1 MAKTASGNRRRLVSP
16 CGRGLVAAVLLP
28 LFMMTSC
35 WPFRPVPAPTEKIG
49 TARVSVV
56 AVIPWE
62 EIRTKL
68 APKFNLPNGDA
79 ALAKVAP
86 IVQSESSSFS
96 RTLSIV
102 AAASVAGDTPEA
114 KFAAVKDVAESAAG
128 SDGGT
133 TLTHVSPMSQ
143 YALATA
149 LYREVQLLNEA
160 VAYFETQER
169 EVFLVATDIA
179 LMPRRQANVDA
190 EVLVSFLRPAPS
202 STNDVCL
209 DQKQRSFLTTIEKT
223 RQEGSDRSEL
233 EGGGIDVVPIISQD
247 DVELSQHAQAVQ
259 DAVQLAF
266 ALSVLGSV
274 KKTPAEILTSL
285 GFSTEE
291 ISRTLGR
298 DINSLQVVGRGSR
311 ESFVARFGAALT
323 VEPSHTLFP
332 QTRHVYSLLIVPRRL
347 LPDLWR
353 EGTRST
359 LHAVS
364 TVRFLEESGD
374 EHLNGSQQ
382 DVGGVPAQVEDVIT
396 QVLADVGDEGC
407 VNNIRRC
414 KADLWRRYQSGMD
427 LGPLLAAACGRES
440 ASQQLFS
447 YVAPLRHEFARLSAS
462 SASSWS
468 PVFLPKPVVDE
479 LDAYGGAVVSLVSG
493 DNITLDVAGKRLITE
508 RSRWIAEEPKSGHRV
523 HPRAV
528 SQVGVNGDIFQVSIP
543 AEPFCPKDGGACSP
557 GFLRYGR
564 HYRIDENGFWCA
576 DKHQGDGGNA
586 GDDIP
591 KCIQQIS
598 PFAGRVFDGPNENY
612 ETVAF
617 QPIRGGTQAP
627 KAEVKLTVTNAPIA
641 SEANGNAFAIVE
653 LTLPSDEFKANTQVL
668 LRVSGASAV
677 LVDEKGNPVME
688 RSITV
693 PEAGKA
699 YRAELRLSSVIPG
712 QRLTIQAVD
721 GKGKLLKVAE
731 EVMVAR
737 ENPGNYR
744 KSDD

>member
-1 MAKTASGNRRRLVSP
+1 MTG
-16 CGRGLVAAVLLP
+16 CG
-28 LFMMTSC
+28 LFSRT
-35 WPFRPVPAPTEKIG
+35 PETTDKIG

-86 IVQSESSSFS
+86 VVQSESSSFS

-102 AAASVAGDTPEA
+102 AAAGVAGDIPETKLA
-114 KFAAVKDVAESAAG
+114 ATREFAEMAAG

-133 TLTHVSPMSQ
+133 SLSHVSPMSQ

-179 LMPRRQANVDA
+179 LMPRRRANVDA

-202 STNDVCL
+202 STNDICL
-209 DQKQRSFLTTIEKT
+209 DQPQRTHLAEIETTRNNDSST
-223 RQEGSDRSEL
+223 SEL

-247 DVELSQHAQAVQ
+247 DVELSQHAQTVQ

-266 ALSVLGSV
+266 ALSALGSV
-274 KKTPAEILTSL
+274 KKTPAELLASL

-298 DINSLQVVGRGSR
+298 DINSLQIVGRGSR

-323 VEPSHTLFP
+323 VDPSHTLFP

-347 LPDLWR
+347 LPDLWK
-353 EGTRST
+353 ENARST

-364 TVRFLEESGD
+364 TVRFLD
-374 EHLNGSQQ
+374 EDGNEHPNGGQR
-382 DVGGVPAQVEDVIT
+382 DGGAVPEQVDEGIVKA
-396 QVLADVGDEGC
+396 LADVKDESCLSG
-407 VNNIRRC
+407 IRRC
-414 KADLWRRYQSGMD
+414 KADIWRRYQSGMD
-427 LGPLLAAACGRES
+427 LGPLLVAACGKES
-440 ASQQLFS
+440 AISQQLFS
-447 YVAPLRHEFARLSAS
+447 YVAPIRHEFAKLSAK

-468 PVFLPKPVVDE
+468 PVFLPRPVADR
-479 LDAYGGAVVSLVSG
+479 LDDYESAIVGLVSG
-493 DNITLDVAGKRLITE
+493 DNITVDVAGERLIAE
-508 RSRWIAEEPKSGHRV
+508 RLRWIAEEPAKGYRII
-523 HPRAV
+523 PRAV
-528 SQVGVNGDIFQVSIP
+528 APLSRDVVQITLP
-543 AEPFCPKDGGACSP
+543 ADPFCPKDGGPCAV
-557 GFLRYGR
+557 GLLRYGR
-564 HYRIDENGFWCA
+564 HYQIEKNGFWCA
-576 DKHQGDGGNA
+576 DKEPTRDGGNT
-586 GDDIP
+586 GDTTPD
-591 KCIQQIS
+591 CIRRIS
-598 PFAGRVFDGPNENY
+598 PFAGRVFDSKAERY
-612 ETVAF
+612 ETVTF
-617 QPIRGGTQAP
+617 QPIRGGAP
-627 KAEVKLTVTNAPIA
+627 AAKAEVKFAVANAPIA
-641 SEANGNAFAIVE
+641 SEADGSAFAVVE
-653 LTLPSDEFKANTQVL
+653 LTLPLDEFKANTQIL

-677 LVDEKGNPVME
+677 LVDEKGNLITE

-693 PEAGKA
+693 PEVGKI
-699 YRAELRLSSVIPG
+699 YRAELRLRSVIPG

-721 GKGKLLKVAE
+721 GKGTLLKATE
-731 EVMVAR
+731 AVMVAR
-737 ENPGNYR
+737 ENPGNYQ
-744 KSDD
+744 KSKD